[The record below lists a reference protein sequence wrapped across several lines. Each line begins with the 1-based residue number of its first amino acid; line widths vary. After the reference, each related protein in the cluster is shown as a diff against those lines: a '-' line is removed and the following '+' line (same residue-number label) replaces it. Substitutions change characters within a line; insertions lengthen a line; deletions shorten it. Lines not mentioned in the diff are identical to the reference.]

1 MSEKYVAI
9 RLKSIHHGEERFSAK
24 GCTIINSRMEKR
36 EPALKNI
43 TDALFDLGLDYEIDK
58 HSLVWFLIDDD
69 QSAEEHLC
77 YVDIEVAFEACWYEA
92 EKARIRGYTGI
103 HYYDACVEL
112 AKGFTLKDQ
121 TRLISDA
128 KVEKAPEPEV
138 VAGQEQEPQAQEAQL
153 PEPQAQE
160 TQTPEPQAQ
169 EAQTPEPQAQE
180 SQTPEPQAESQ
191 QDVQPEAQPEA
202 VQLAAEL
209 RTEFQLDIE
218 HQIEAS
224 KKAAVVKLETK
235 KSAPRTKRV
244 PSQAAEAQ
252 LELF

>member
-24 GCTIINSRMEKR
+24 GSTIVNSRMEKR

-69 QSAEEHLC
+69 QAAEEHLC
-77 YVDIEVAFEACWYEA
+77 YVDIEIAFEASWYEA

-128 KVEKAPEPEV
+128 KLEKAPEPEPV
-138 VAGQEQEPQAQEAQL
+138 SEPVQEQEPQPQELQTEVQQEVA
-153 PEPQAQE
+153 PQAQP
-160 TQTPEPQAQ
+160 T
-169 EAQTPEPQAQE
+169 
-180 SQTPEPQAESQ
+180 
-191 QDVQPEAQPEA
+191 EA
-202 VQLAAEL
+202 VQLSAEL

-224 KKAAVVKLETK
+224 KKAAVVKLKAK
-235 KSAPRTKRV
+235 KPEPHAKRV
-244 PSQAAEAQ
+244 AQATEAQ